1 MTREIL
7 EKLGNAIIDGDSE
20 AAEQAARDAVAAGI
34 PPLVAIEEGAN
45 KGMQVVGD
53 RFGRFEVFL
62 PELMLAGEA
71 MNAAIRVLL
80 RALPADQA
88 AAAQR
93 GKVVI
98 ATVSGDIHDIGKN
111 IVSALLTANGFEVFD
126 LGVNVDV
133 KQIMRRTREERANI
147 IALSTLLTTSLPFQ
161 EDVVRYLDDSGM
173 RDQFFVIV
181 GGGPVGPDWAGRI
194 GADGYGR
201 TAAHAIELCKRLMA
215 AGKPPLAEPIVLDFQ
230 G

>member
-1 MTREIL
+1 MKEVL
-7 EKLGNAIIDGDSE
+7 ERLGNAIIEGDTE
-20 AAEQAARDAVAAGI
+20 QAEQAAVDAVAAGI
-34 PPLVAIEEGAN
+34 PPLVAIEDGAN

-53 RFGRFEVFL
+53 RFARFEAFL

-80 RALPADQA
+80 KALPADQA
-88 AAAQR
+88 ATAQR

-98 ATVSGDIHDIGKN
+98 ATVSGDVHDIGKN
-111 IVSALLTANGFEVFD
+111 IVAALLTANGFEVFD
-126 LGVNVDV
+126 LGINVDL
-133 KQIMRRTREERANI
+133 KQIMRKAKEERADI

-161 EDVVRYLDDSGM
+161 EDVVKYLVDAGL
-173 RDQFFVIV
+173 RDHFYVIV
-181 GGGPVGPDWAGRI
+181 GGGPVGRDWAGQI

-201 TAAHAIELCKRLMA
+201 TAVHAVELCKRLTE
-215 AGKPPLAEPIVLDFQ
+215 AGRPPLAQPIVLDYK